1 MTNTNDIFAFL
12 TKIYLKSTKSGDILL
27 RSSLDLTTSAKYWL
41 DLAGSSEISA
51 LAAKLEIDGLEL
63 DDPTINTGWFR
74 C

>member
-12 TKIYLKSTKSGDILL
+12 TKIYLKSTRFADILL
-27 RSSLDLTTSAKYWL
+27 RSSPDSTDSAKYWV
-41 DLAGSSEISA
+41 DLAGSGEISA

-63 DDPTINTGWFR
+63 DDPTINMGWFR

>member
-12 TKIYLKSTKSGDILL
+12 TKIYLKSTRSDDILL
-27 RSSLDLTTSAKYWL
+27 RSSPDSTDSAEYWL
-41 DLAGSSEISA
+41 GLAELGEISA
-51 LAAKLEIDGLEL
+51 LAAKLETDGLEL